1 MKIYSMDITYCVAIL
16 FSFLA
21 GILAGNSRFPC
32 FLFIY
37 LFDSVVDKLFVK
49 NKYRLLCQLY
59 TDHFTLETF
68 VVTCR
73 EASDTYRI

>member
-16 FSFLA
+16 FSFFA

-49 NKYRLLCQLY
+49 TSIGYFASYIPIILHLRPLLWR
-59 TDHFTLETF
+59 D
-68 VVTCR
+68 R